1 MTWGSGETYS
11 LSGEAEDLPVVH
23 VSVPIT
29 LGQFLKVAGLV
40 MTGGQAKH
48 LVSTGRVKVNGQV
61 ETRRGRKLLP
71 GDVVESENWQ
81 ARVGVRESPQ
91 G

>member
-1 MTWGSGETYS
+1 
-11 LSGEAEDLPVVH
+11 
-23 VSVPIT
+23 
-29 LGQFLKVAGLV
+29 